1 MTEERPAAPTVA
13 AAVREKTGL
22 SWSRAKRLC
31 EDGHVKVDGAVC
43 RDPAARIRPD
53 AELVVDVYGERRRAP
68 TVVPP
73 EAVVYFDRDVVVVEK
88 PPGMLSVEDE
98 PGNKDT
104 LVLHLRNVLRRVDRK
119 NPDGPLAVVHRLD
132 RGTSGVMVFA
142 RTASAQRAIAAEFKS
157 HNLHR
162 AYHAIAHGEV
172 RATRVETHLLPDR
185 GDGLRGSHGHY
196 RRTKNEPPPEA
207 RLAITHVDALEA
219 LFGATLVE
227 CRLETGRQH
236 QVRIHMAELGHP
248 LVGEDVYIRDYRGE
262 RIEAERPMLHAREL
276 AFTHPATGREMTF
289 EREPPADFRKLLE
302 RLRRG
307 RGRA

>member
-1 MTEERPAAPTVA
+1 MTQERPAAPTLA
-13 AAVREKTGL
+13 ARVREQTGVP
-22 SWSRAKRLC
+22 WSRAKRLC
-31 EDGHVKVDGAVC
+31 EDGHVKVDGETR
-43 RDPAARIRPD
+43 RDPAARVLPQ
-53 AELVVDVYGERRRAP
+53 AEITVDVYGARRRAA
-68 TVVPP
+68 TVLPQDAIVH
-73 EAVVYFDRDVVVVEK
+73 FDRDVVVVEK

-104 LVLHLRNVLRRVDRK
+104 LVMHLRTLLRRVDRGG
-119 NPDGPLAVVHRLD
+119 PDGPLAVVHRLD

-142 RTASAQRAIAAEFKS
+142 RTASAQRALAAEFKA

-162 AYHAIAHGEV
+162 AYHAIAHGDV

-196 RRTKNEPPPEA
+196 RRTKNAPPPEA
-207 RLAITHVDALEA
+207 RLAITHVEPIEA
-219 LFGATLVE
+219 LAGATLVE

-262 RIEAERPMLHAREL
+262 RIEAPRPMLHAREL
-276 AFTHPATGREMTF
+276 AFTHPSTGREMSF
-289 EREPPADFRKLLE
+289 EREPPEDFQQLLRKL
-302 RLRRG
+302 RARR
-307 RGRA
+307 R